1 MLFLHLYCKKENFLP
16 FTAWLFLSS
25 FGMLMINNS
34 SIRAY
39 LIKQSQENNIVK
51 TNTLAP
57 QNKYDQLNVITTENK
72 KIIILHTDPVLPIS
86 IFQNILA
93 LNLFSKASVIICLRL
108 GSLQMQYFAN
118 KRAPPIL

>member
-1 MLFLHLYCKKENFLP
+1 
-16 FTAWLFLSS
+16 
-25 FGMLMINNS
+25 MINNS